1 MNCNEIKNLM
11 VECLYGES
19 GPDRKSEINTHLAS
33 CPACREEFARL
44 SGARKAL
51 DKLQPS
57 QVSAALKSKVLADI
71 CQKPRVFNKWL
82 KYAAGLSAAA
92 AVFVVMFITLFQ
104 TVPTIPVPPASGEEQ
119 PVVKKGG
126 FCVTV
131 YNDNLAMI
139 RDSSTIQ
146 KLRAGINTVHFDG
159 VTKGIKPDSVS
170 FRSIT
175 APSTQVLEQN
185 YEYDLASASKILDK
199 YIDRQISIITDDNK
213 THTGI
218 LAAFEGDAGSMSYSP
233 SDYSIRGAGNGTV
246 TISDKSGA
254 LEIIPLELVNT
265 VKLGALP
272 ANMVVRPTLVWELK
286 SDSPGEQNVEV
297 GYLSEGMSWD
307 ADYVVIVSSDDKKID
322 FKGWVNIKNNS
333 GAVFP
338 NAALKLIAG
347 DVNILKP
354 EGRLRNEVAKDEMM
368 WEDKAKET
376 SGGAVGFVEKSFFE
390 YHMYTLQ
397 GKTTLKD
404 NEVKQVTLFPEL
416 KQVPVKKIYLYNG
429 KTFGKKVRNI
439 LEFENIK
446 ENNMGVPLP
455 KGRIKVFKADIDG
468 QLESIGEDKI
478 DHTPAG
484 KKEMVRIAL
493 GSAFDVVGEWRETE
507 HKWINDST
515 EEISCEIK
523 VRNHTEKDVDV
534 VVQED
539 HLYGSW
545 EMAQKSA
552 EFEKKNANT
561 VEFTVKVPKD
571 GGETTVT
578 YTVRRSY

>member
-11 VECLYGES
+11 VECLYGEL
-19 GPDRKSEINTHLAS
+19 GPNQKSEIDAHLAA
-33 CPACREEFARL
+33 CPSCREEFARL

-51 DKLQPS
+51 DKLQPA
-57 QVSAALKSKVLADI
+57 QAAPGLKEKVLGNI
-71 CQKPRVFNKWL
+71 SGESQLPNRWL
-82 KYAAGLSAAA
+82 RYAAGLSVAAA
-92 AVFVVMFITLFQ
+92 ILVVMFITLFQ
-104 TVPTIPVPPASGEEQ
+104 TVPTIPVPSASGEEQ

-146 KLRAGINTVHFDG
+146 KLRVGVNTVRFDG
-159 VTKGIKPDSVS
+159 VTRGIKPDSVS

-199 YIDRQISIITDDNK
+199 YIDRQISVITDDSK

-218 LAAFEGDAGSMSYSP
+218 LTAFEGDLAGMAYSP
-233 SDYSIRGAGNGTV
+233 ANYSIRGSGDGAV
-246 TISDKSGA
+246 TISDKTGT
-254 LEIIPLELVNT
+254 LEIIPINLVNT
-265 VKLGALP
+265 IKLGQLP

-286 SDSPGEQNVEV
+286 SDSSGEQNVEV

-307 ADYVVIVSSDDKKID
+307 ADYVVIVSPDDKKID

-333 GAVFP
+333 GAIFP
-338 NAALKLIAG
+338 NASLKLIAG
-347 DVNILKP
+347 DVNIIKP
-354 EGRLRNEVAKDEMM
+354 EKRRYREEAKDEMAL
-368 WEDKAKET
+368 EEKSKET
-376 SGGAVGFVEKSFFE
+376 AGKEVGFVEKSFFE

-404 NEVKQVTLFPEL
+404 NEVKQITLFPEL

-468 QLESIGEDKI
+468 QLESLGEDKI

-493 GSAFDVVGEWRETE
+493 GSAFDIVGEWREMNNKSIDDNTVE
-507 HKWINDST
+507 TIY
-515 EEISCEIK
+515 EIK
-523 VRNHTEKDVDV
+523 VRNHTENDVDV

-545 EMAQKSA
+545 EMVQKSA

-578 YTVRRSY
+578 YTARKSY